1 MTYLQ
6 TQYQKVTSGFHSLSN
21 SPSELYKTYILKF
34 LDSYSYFSFALIF
47 TLFLSDEFGMDDV
60 EAGKSICVAIFVSL
74 QNCYVWCTII

>member
-6 TQYQKVTSGFHSLSN
+6 NQYQKVTSGFHSLSN

-60 EAGKSICVAIFVSL
+60 EAGKSMYCNSDSL
-74 QNCYVWCTII
+74 KSCMFGAPY

>member
-6 TQYQKVTSGFHSLSN
+6 NQYQKVTSGFHSLSN

-47 TLFLSDEFGMDDV
+47 TLFLSDEFGFGDI
-60 EAGKSICVAIFVSL
+60 EAGKYLCAHCNIILLLQVSAP
-74 QNCYVWCTII
+74 